1 MNNHISAR
9 WDLRGDCGEDSE
21 ANTHSGEERE
31 KPQLFFI
38 LCFSFFFFFGFVLF
52 SLFGQLCS
60 RWNQLRL
67 MVIKVRLALVQRAF
81 LVVRGL

>member
-38 LCFSFFFFFGFVLF
+38 LCFSFFFCLVLCCSLSFGNSAVDGT
-52 SLFGQLCS
+52 SCG
-60 RWNQLRL
+60 
-67 MVIKVRLALVQRAF
+67 
-81 LVVRGL
+81 